1 MTEVEIRISEK
12 NHNEPQ
18 VCAVVKFRLEEFKTF
33 AQDEKF
39 LSKIIEHLEEMIRE
53 EKNKI

>member
-18 VCAVVKFRLEEFKTF
+18 VCAAVKFRLEEFKTF

-53 EKNKI
+53 EKK